1 MAKNPTKKPAS
12 PPSKNRKPTITRAG
26 FGETGEQPP
35 KTGMK
40 RSHKIALGATGII
53 LAGAWLGS
61 GSNERVA
68 GPEETGADAKIYASL
83 DECLA
88 ANRGFMTPKIVNGQL
103 VNEKSPEQIKCE
115 ADFKVAQANY
125 EKTAPKFSSQN
136 ECEGQY
142 GAGQCR
148 SSSFNGASVFIPAMV
163 GFMVANYLSNNRTP
177 QALLPARQAGAVPC
191 PPGVTPV
198 QQPGCLMPRQASS
211 SSNSSSGWRS
221 YSTSSGHTVSRDTSK
236 PANSPTK
243 VPSAAAAAPAAR
255 TSLGAA
261 PTRSVSSISR
271 SATTTSRGGFGS
283 TSHSISRSSSS

>member
-1 MAKNPTKKPAS
+1 MAKT
-12 PPSKNRKPTITRAG
+12 PSKKRKETVTRAG

-35 KTGMK
+35 RSGMK

-61 GSNERVA
+61 GSNERVS
-68 GPEETGADAKIYASL
+68 GPEESGADAKIYASL
-83 DECLA
+83 DECLS
-88 ANRGFMTPKIVNGQL
+88 ANRGFMAPKIVNGQL
-103 VNEKSPEQIKCE
+103 VEEKSPEQLKCE
-115 ADFKVAQANY
+115 QDFKVAQADH
-125 EKTAPKFSSQN
+125 EKTAPKFAKQSD
-136 ECEGQY
+136 CEGQY

-148 SSSFNGASVFIPAMV
+148 QTTFNGTSVFIPAMV

-177 QALLPARQAGAVPC
+177 QALLPPRQAGAVPC
-191 PPGVTPV
+191 PPGITPA
-198 QQPGCLMPRQASS
+198 QQPGCLMPRTS
-211 SSNSSSGWRS
+211 SSNSSSSSSGWRS
-221 YSTSSGHTVSRDTSK
+221 WSTSSGHTVSRDATR

-283 TSHSISRSSSS
+283 TSSSISRSSSS

>member
-1 MAKNPTKKPAS
+1 MAK
-12 PPSKNRKPTITRAG
+12 PPSKKRKETVTRAG

-35 KTGMK
+35 RTGMK

-61 GSNERVA
+61 GSSERVS

-103 VNEKSPEQIKCE
+103 VDEKSPEQLKCE
-115 ADFKVAQANY
+115 QDFKVAQADY
-125 EKTAPKFSSQN
+125 EKTAPKFTKQN

-148 SSSFNGASVFIPAMV
+148 QTTFNGASVFIPAMV

-177 QALLPARQAGAVPC
+177 QALLPARQAGAGAVPC
-191 PPGVTPV
+191 PPGITPV
-198 QQPGCLMPRQASS
+198 QQPGCLMPRT
-211 SSNSSSGWRS
+211 SSNSSSTSSGWRS
-221 YSTSSGHTVSRDTSK
+221 YSTSSGYTVSRDTTK

-255 TSLGAA
+255 SNFGAA
-261 PTRSVSSISR
+261 PTHPVSSISR